1 MGKIT
6 LYLRVDEEFIP
17 YITNIRKWLSEEE
30 DEINTNYRLGLINGI
45 CYRFKFENGYGA
57 SIIKHGGS
65 YGFEEDLWEVAVLKN
80 DDLCYDTPVTCDVE
94 GYCNDKE
101 VNRILKF
108 LKDYDGNKEQE
119 FEFRDN

>member
-1 MGKIT
+1 MERIT

-17 YITNIRKWLSEEE
+17 YITNIRKWLNEEE
-30 DEINTNYRLGLINGI
+30 LGLINGI

-57 SIIKHGGS
+57 SVIKHEGS

-80 DDLCYDTPVTCDVE
+80 DDLCFDTPVTCDVE
-94 GYCNDKE
+94 GHCNDKE

-108 LKDYDGNKEQE
+108 LKNYDGNKEQE